1 MTTNNNAIVTNASII
16 AGLTTENVKIDVKA
30 DNKVSIVCEVSL
42 LEGAT
47 EIEAKAYGY
56 AVKSLAKKA
65 LKAYHEKLYH
75 EHPMQAIA
83 NHTYTL
89 FFGDS
94 DFSATI
100 PAIGTLDADTKALYK
115 EKILYLQKFGA
126 CWINSAES
134 DSKRRTK
141 LFTDIKK
148 AMQDIFRAFD
158 PETNINPNEKDVR
171 MFLSTLGKI
180 KGDSFSTSG
189 DRAVMAAVEF
199 AIYHKILGKEYF
211 VKLYTSNKD
220 WKDVVITK
228 DNVYAEKPAKEDS
241 AQEEPAKEEKEAA

>member
-1 MTTNNNAIVTNASII
+1 MTNTNNAIVTNASII
-16 AGLTTENVKIDVKA
+16 AGLTAENVKIDVKA
-30 DNKVSIVCEVSL
+30 DNKVSVACEVSL
-42 LEGAT
+42 LDGAT
-47 EIEAKAYGY
+47 EIETKAYKGT
-56 AVKSLAKKA
+56 VKNLAKKA
-65 LKAYHEKLYH
+65 LRDYHEKLYH
-75 EHPMQAIA
+75 GHPMQAIA
-83 NHTYTL
+83 NHTYEL
-89 FFGDS
+89 FFENDV
-94 DFSATI
+94 FSATI
-100 PAIGTLDADTKALYK
+100 PAIGTLDAESKALYK
-115 EKILYLQKFGA
+115 EKVLYLQKFGA
-126 CWINSAES
+126 GWINSTES

-158 PETNINPNEKDVR
+158 PETNINPNDKDVR

-189 DRAVMAAVEF
+189 DKAVMAAVEF

-220 WKDVVITK
+220 WKDVIITK
-228 DNVYAEKPAKEDS
+228 DNVYAEKPAKEEP